1 MSKMKTRTKMFFILW
16 MASIISTILVLP
28 YVLAVEGELIRAA
41 GISIPIIVLI
51 AIIQGGIIFG
61 IASFTGLILAEKTG
75 FKLPV
80 LKAWIEHKEI
90 DYKDTLI
97 QSIILGLIAGISIFL
112 IDKFVFPLS
121 IISGIKVE
129 LWKGFLGSFYGGIA
143 EEILMRLFLVSL
155 FVFILT
161 KIFRKNDKNSV
172 IVWASIIIASIIF
185 GIGHLPITSAVVAI
199 TPMVV
204 LRAIVLNGIGG
215 MVFGWLYWKKGLE
228 FAIIS
233 HFSADIVLQI
243 IVPVFLT

>member
-1 MSKMKTRTKMFFILW
+1 MSKIKTRTKIFYILW
-16 MASIISTILVLP
+16 MASILSTVLVLP
-28 YVLAVEGELIRAA
+28 YVLTVEGELIEAA

-51 AIIQGGIIFG
+51 AIIQGGVIFG
-61 IASFTGLILAEKTG
+61 ISSYVGLILAEKTG
-75 FKLPV
+75 FKLPL

-90 DYKDTLI
+90 HYKTTLFK
-97 QSIILGLIAGISIFL
+97 SIIFGLITGISIFI

-121 IISGIKVE
+121 IISSINVE

-161 KIFRKNDKNSV
+161 KIFKKNEKNSV
-172 IVWASIIIASIIF
+172 IVWVSIIIVSIIF
-185 GIGHLPITSAVVAI
+185 GVGHLPITSAVVPI

-215 MVFGWLYWKKGLE
+215 IVFGWLYWKKGLE
-228 FAIIS
+228 FAIIA

>member
-1 MSKMKTRTKMFFILW
+1 MRKIKTRTKIFYILW
-16 MASIISTILVLP
+16 MSSILSTILVLP
-28 YVLAVEGELIRAA
+28 YVLTVEGELIEAA
-41 GISIPIIVLI
+41 GVSMPIIVLI

-61 IASFTGLILAEKTG
+61 ISSYVGLILAEKAG
-75 FKLPV
+75 FKLPL
-80 LKAWIEHKEI
+80 LKAWIEHKEMH
-90 DYKDTLI
+90 YKKTLLK
-97 QSIILGLIAGISIFL
+97 SIIFGLMTGLSIFI
-112 IDKFVFPLS
+112 IDKFLFPLS
-121 IISGIKVE
+121 IISSINVE

-161 KIFRKNDKNSV
+161 KIFKKDEKNSV
-172 IVWASIIIASIIF
+172 IVWTSIIIVSIIF
-185 GIGHLPITSAVVAI
+185 GLGHLPITSAIVPI

-215 MVFGWLYWKKGLE
+215 IVFGWLYWKKGLE
-228 FAIIS
+228 FAIIA

>member
-1 MSKMKTRTKMFFILW
+1 MRQMKTRTKIFFVLW

-28 YVLAVEGELIRAA
+28 YVLTVEGELIKAA
-41 GISIPIIVLI
+41 GISMPIIVII

-61 IASFTGLILAEKTG
+61 ISSFIGLILAEKTG
-75 FKLPV
+75 FRLPL
-80 LKAWIEHKEI
+80 LKAWIEHKKI
-90 DYKDTLI
+90 DYKETLI
-97 QSIILGLIAGISIFL
+97 QSIILGLITGISIFF

-121 IISGIKVE
+121 IMSSIKVE

-143 EEILMRLFLVSL
+143 EEVLMRLFLVSL

-161 KIFRKNDKNSV
+161 KIFRKKENNSA
-172 IVWASIIIASIIF
+172 IVWTSIIIVSIIF

-215 MVFGWLYWKKGLE
+215 IVFGWLYWKKGLE

-233 HFSADIVLQI
+233 HFFADIVLQI